1 MPYQWKMKQL
11 HGMIETLIS
20 NSSYYRKK
28 DHDMNEVILQ
38 KDAMRVLKET
48 SRTFYIPIK
57 LLKSTLQKTVGSAY
71 LCLRAIDEIED
82 HEQLDPIKKTA
93 LLRATAELLRTGFNS
108 TDYSA
113 LLKEEKDNLPEVTL
127 RLADWLA
134 VCPPDLYENVRNV
147 TAIMADGMAKWVER
161 DFQIETKEDLDEYTY
176 YVAGLVGVMLSD
188 IWEQYDGTETDRDL
202 AIGYGRGLQAVNMLR
217 NQEEDAERGVRFLPE
232 GWTRDDL
239 FDYAKTN
246 LDMGDEYIKSLDTK
260 NIILFCKIPLA
271 LAKKTLTALEK
282 GEEKMKRDEVNETVE
297 EILKENM

>member
-1 MPYQWKMKQL
+1 MPYQWKRVRVN
-11 HGMIETLIS
+11 GMIETLVS
-20 NSSYYRKK
+20 NLSYYRKK
-28 DHDMNEVILQ
+28 DFDMNEATLQ

-82 HEQLDPIKKTA
+82 HEQLDSLKKAA
-93 LLRATAELLRTGFNS
+93 LLRATAELLRTGFTAEAYAN
-108 TDYSA
+108 
-113 LLKEEKDNLPEVTL
+113 LLSEEKTQLPEVTL

-147 TAIMADGMAKWVER
+147 TAIMADGMAKWVEK
-161 DFQIETKEDLDEYTY
+161 DFQVETKEDLDDYTY

-188 IWEQYDGTETDRDL
+188 IWEQYDGTETDREL

-239 FDYAKTN
+239 FDYAKVN
-246 LDMGDEYIKSLDTK
+246 LDMADEYIQSIDTK

-282 GEEKMKRDEVNETVE
+282 GEEKMKRNEVNETVD